1 MHAIRVLLDST
12 LDYAGLFPPAQ
23 LDMRSTI
30 RMYSAALSSKDRWM
44 LSRLIIP
51 VSRFSEFVEFA
62 DPYLPRVGE
71 PGGVEPWV
79 LSVLVAPAADRQIVA
94 DLERIE
100 NFNLR
105 MEDRE
110 FSQVYVRAVIDT
122 IETKAA
128 TPNEIDRALEYVP
141 DEIFAYF
148 EMPVDSDPRG
158 MIATMASLDA
168 GAKIRTGGM
177 NAAAH
182 PEPAQVARFLK
193 ACRMAEVPFKATA
206 GLHHALRHDAKDVGC
221 KQFGFLNVFVAGV
234 LLWEHEDMSEQ
245 EIQALL
251 VEERADAFDVSPT
264 GITWKERSIRHD
276 RIAVA
281 RERFAHSVGSCSFDE
296 PLADLRALGLLSSS
310 SEVQS

>member
-12 LDYAGLFPPAQ
+12 LDYAGLFPPAS

-30 RMYSAALSSKDRWM
+30 RSYSAALSSKDRWM
-44 LSRLIIP
+44 LARLIIP
-51 VSRFSEFVEFA
+51 VTLFPEFVEHGDA
-62 DPYLPRVGE
+62 YLPRVGE

-79 LSVLVAPAADRQIVA
+79 LSVLVAPAADRQIVT

-110 FSQVYVRAVIDT
+110 FSQVYGRAVIDT
-122 IETKAA
+122 IETKAT
-128 TPNEIDRALEYVP
+128 TPSEIDRALEYVP

-148 EMPVDSDPRG
+148 ELPVDSDPRG

-168 GAKIRTGGM
+168 GAKIRTGGVT
-177 NAAAH
+177 AAAH

-206 GLHHALRHDAKDVGC
+206 GLHHPMRHLAKDVGC
-221 KQFGFLNVFVAGV
+221 KQFGFLNVFIAGV

-245 EIQALL
+245 EIESLL
-251 VEERADAFDVSPT
+251 VEERADVFDVSPT
-264 GITWKERSIRHD
+264 GIAWKERSIRHD

-281 RERFAHSVGSCSFDE
+281 RERFAHSFGSCSFDE
-296 PLADLRALGLLSSS
+296 PIAELRTLGLLTTPTEIAS
-310 SEVQS
+310 